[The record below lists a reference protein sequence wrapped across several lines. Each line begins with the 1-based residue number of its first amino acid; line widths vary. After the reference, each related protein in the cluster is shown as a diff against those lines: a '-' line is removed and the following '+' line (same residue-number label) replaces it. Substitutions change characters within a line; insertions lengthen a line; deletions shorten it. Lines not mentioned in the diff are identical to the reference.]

1 MVLSTCCDDAL
12 KGALGVALGFG
23 VRVGGTSEKG
33 VSVKIGVHVGR
44 GVVVGVISNVGL
56 AVHVASSLIG
66 SGVFVGVLAYLPVGG
81 RIFMEEFGL
90 MKITKKYPAA
100 HTVNTS
106 IAIERISQVSNDD
119 CGFLI

>member
-1 MVLSTCCDDAL
+1 M
-12 KGALGVALGFG
+12 ALGFG

-33 VSVKIGVHVGR
+33 VSVKIGVQVGR

-66 SGVFVGVLAYLPVGG
+66 AGVLVGVLANLPVGG
-81 RIFMEEFGL
+81 KIFMDEFGL
-90 MKITKKYPAA
+90 MKINKKYPAA
-100 HTVNTS
+100 HMVNTS